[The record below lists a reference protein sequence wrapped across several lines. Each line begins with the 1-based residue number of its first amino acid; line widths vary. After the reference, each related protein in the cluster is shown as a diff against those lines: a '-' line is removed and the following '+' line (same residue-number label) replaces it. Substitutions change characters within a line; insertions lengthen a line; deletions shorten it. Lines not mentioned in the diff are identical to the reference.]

1 MLKCP
6 LSSRECFSWRRVR
19 VEQTDV
25 GTEPKRR
32 KGKKSNN
39 KSRSREVKGQW
50 NKNDE
55 RATAEESLRTEMGK
69 KETQRGRKWQK
80 CT

>member
-25 GTEPKRR
+25 GTELRRR
-32 KGKKSNN
+32 KRKKGNN
-39 KSRSREVKGQW
+39 KSQSREVKGQR
-50 NKNDE
+50 NKNDK
-55 RATAEESLRTEMGK
+55 RTTGEESLRAEMGK
-69 KETQRGRKWQK
+69 KETQRGRKQQK